1 MKSLSIV
8 VFAIILMIVLL
19 TIAPLAAFWAVNA
32 LFAYSIP
39 LTWKTWLAFWVLAII
54 FGSGGKVNVK

>member
-1 MKSLSIV
+1 
-8 VFAIILMIVLL
+8 MIVLL

-54 FGSGGKVNVK
+54 FGSGAKVNVK

>member
-8 VFAIILMIVLL
+8 LFAIVIVVALL
-19 TIAPLAAFWAVNA
+19 TIAPMLSFWAINA

-54 FGSGGKVNVK
+54 FGGGKVAVK